1 MNTINRSFL
10 SVTMATLFA
19 CLLLVQTSCKKDR
32 GDDGLPPT
40 ITAVTDLINRNITLT
55 AVNYGD
61 WIIIKG
67 NHLATTY
74 KVDFNGVLASD
85 SLRYADDTTV
95 TVKIPPTL
103 PDPANNPITV
113 TTKYG
118 SATYNFRILQPPP
131 VITSVD
137 PGAGNT
143 DDVITINGDYFSGL
157 SEVRFESTV
166 ATVVSNTK
174 TEIKVKVP
182 AGATY
187 GYIYVTTASGVA
199 KSPKIFGF
207 KYVIYDDALAAT
219 WYGSS
224 FSSTTTYSNT
234 AGPIKRGANAIK
246 QAYTTAWGAFR
257 TSKNTPALTL
267 TGYTGIKFSI
277 YAGAGSLN
285 KKIKIY
291 LNALSGSGY
300 TFTITETGKWIDYE
314 VPLFNLGNPT
324 TLNAVVLQEFSG
336 VVQGDVYIDDIG
348 LY

>member
-1 MNTINRSFL
+1 MIL
-10 SVTMATLFA
+10 AAVCI
-19 CLLLVQTSCKKDR
+19 CLLLSQSSCKKDIAE
-32 GDDGLPPT
+32 DTSPPV
-40 ITAVTDLINRNITLT
+40 INAVTDLTNRDIALT

-85 SLRYADDTTV
+85 SLRYSDDTTV

-131 VITSVD
+131 VISSVN
-137 PGAGNT
+137 PGAGAV
-143 DDVITINGDYFSGL
+143 DDEITINGDYFGGL
-157 SEVRFESTV
+157 SEVRFESIV
-166 ATVVSNTK
+166 ATIVSSTK
-174 TEIKVKVP
+174 TQIKVKVP
-182 AGATY
+182 TGGTY
-187 GYIYVTTASGVA
+187 GYIYVTTASGTV
-199 KSPKIFGF
+199 KSPKVFGF

-224 FSSTTTYSNT
+224 WSSTTTYNNT
-234 AGPIKRGANAIK
+234 VTIKRGTNSIK

-257 TSKNTPALTL
+257 TSKNSPALTL
-267 TGYTGIKFSI
+267 TGYTGVKFSI

-285 KKIKIY
+285 RKIKIY
-291 LNALSGSGY
+291 LNGLSGSGY
-300 TFTITETGKWIDYE
+300 TFTITQTGQWIDYE

-336 VVQGDVYIDDIG
+336 VVQGDVFIDDIG

>member
-1 MNTINRSFL
+1 MNYIHKSISSML
-10 SVTMATLFA
+10 LAVIAA
-19 CLLLVQTSCKKDR
+19 CMLMLQTSCKKNVTENQ
-32 GDDGLPPT
+32 PPP
-40 ITAVTDLINRNITLT
+40 IINAVTDLIHRDIALT

-67 NHLATTY
+67 NNLGTTY

-113 TTKYG
+113 TTKFG

-131 VITSVD
+131 LINSVD
-137 PGAGNT
+137 PGAGAV
-143 DDVITINGDYFSGL
+143 DDVVTINGDYFGGL
-157 SEVRFESTV
+157 TAVRFESV
-166 ATVVSNTK
+166 AATIVSSTK
-174 TEIKVKVP
+174 TQIKVKVP
-182 AGATY
+182 AGGTY
-187 GYIYVTTASGVA
+187 GYIYVTTASGTV

-207 KYVIYDDALAAT
+207 KYVIYDDALAST

-224 FSSTTTYSNT
+224 WSSTTTLNNT
-234 AGPIKRGANAIK
+234 ATVKRGTNSIK
-246 QAYTTAWGAFR
+246 QAYSTAWGAFR
-257 TSKNTPALTL
+257 TSKNNPALAL
-267 TGYTGIKFSI
+267 AGYTGIKFSI

-300 TFTITETGKWIDYE
+300 TFTITQTGQWIDFE

-324 TLNAVVLQEFSG
+324 TLNAFVLQEFSG
-336 VVQGDVYIDDIG
+336 AVQGDVFVDDIG